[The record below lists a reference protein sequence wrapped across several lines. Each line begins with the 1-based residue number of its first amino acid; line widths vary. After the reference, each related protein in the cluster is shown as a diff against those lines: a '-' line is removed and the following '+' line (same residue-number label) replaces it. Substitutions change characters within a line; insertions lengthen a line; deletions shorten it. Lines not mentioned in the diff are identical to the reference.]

1 MDEKRR
7 FTVLDLLDLEL
18 REHNALDLRCL
29 GGRKGLVREITVP
42 DINRPGLTLSGFY
55 EAFGA
60 ERIQI
65 FGQGECAYLE
75 KLAAEGRS
83 DTLERFFEFPIPCCV
98 FANSLQPDRIFMRLA
113 EAADCPVLQTELSS
127 SEFSSRLLRVLSD
140 VFAPQTTIHGVLV
153 DVFGIGILLTGDSG
167 VGKSETALE
176 LIERGHRLVADDV
189 VEIRCVNGNVLM
201 GQGANKV
208 IGHHMEIRGLGI
220 INVTHLFGVGAI
232 RYYRERDGLHL
243 HVDHLWHPVSLLSD
257 RAFELPVYLGLGVRV
272 FDFDDDREDHG
283 LAVGARA
290 PLGIAFDFNNVP
302 LDLFVELALVVD
314 LFVDYGDRYGADV
327 NGAVGLRYYFN

>member
-1 MDEKRR
+1 MDDKRR

-83 DTLERFFEFPIPCCV
+83 DTLERFFQFPIPCCV
-98 FANSLQPDRIFMRLA
+98 FANSLQPDRAFMRFA

-153 DVFGIGILLTGDSG
+153 EVFGIGILLTGDSG

-232 RYYRERDGLHL
+232 RDKKQIQLVCDLELWDPEKVYDRIGTDENLTEILDVKVPKLDIPVKPGRNIPVIVETAAMNERLKKMGYHSAREFNQNILRWLE
-243 HVDHLWHPVSLLSD
+243 SES
-257 RAFELPVYLGLGVRV
+257 
-272 FDFDDDREDHG
+272 
-283 LAVGARA
+283 ARA
-290 PLGIAFDFNNVP
+290 V
-302 LDLFVELALVVD
+302 
-314 LFVDYGDRYGADV
+314 
-327 NGAVGLRYYFN
+327 YFGQDD

>member
-1 MDEKRR
+1 MPHPRTIAVALALAVAAASGVDVAEARPRPKKAKR
-7 FTVLDLLDLEL
+7 FTA
-18 REHNALDLRCL
+18 NKGFGL
-29 GGRKGLVREITVP
+29 GLMVGAPTG
-42 DINRPGLTLSGFY
+42 LSGKYFY
-55 EAFGA
+55 ARDKAF
-60 ERIQI
+60 
-65 FGQGECAYLE
+65 
-75 KLAAEGRS
+75 
-83 DTLERFFEFPIPCCV
+83 D
-98 FANSLQPDRIFMRLA
+98 
-113 EAADCPVLQTELSS
+113 
-127 SEFSSRLLRVLSD
+127 
-140 VFAPQTTIHGVLV
+140 
-153 DVFGIGILLTGDSG
+153 
-167 VGKSETALE
+167 
-176 LIERGHRLVADDV
+176 
-189 VEIRCVNGNVLM
+189 
-201 GQGANKV
+201 
-208 IGHHMEIRGLGI
+208 
-220 INVTHLFGVGAI
+220 FGVGAI